1 MTRRCAEA
9 EATVM
14 LSGEV
19 AAEAAFAVE
28 ANLPATVW
36 ALAYPVP
43 EVGWVHAFNVGAAAY
58 AWADPS

>member
-1 MTRRCAEA
+1 
-9 EATVM
+9 M